1 MLTLQNYVGNV
12 QRNLC
17 RSSLSSALLQM
28 ANLQRTGG
36 SQFAATAPDPGAK
49 IGARR
54 DLAAELPVRWLFS
67 PGIGDSL
74 MTRKERFPTTPYLGS
89 LRSPALQRL
98 GDDQTGC
105 PRSGAHSTSR
115 ENGEGDRKSGV

>member
-74 MTRKERFPTTPYLGS
+74 MTRKERFPTNAVSGQFPVTPLELS
-89 LRSPALQRL
+89 LPADASR
-98 GDDQTGC
+98 GQT
-105 PRSGAHSTSR
+105 RAF
-115 ENGEGDRKSGV
+115 GV